1 MEGFSY
7 TNIFDTKGIEY
18 LAIIAFLLLLIPFW
32 LVLNKRIKIKEQ
44 FQKVIGVLS
53 SGILK
58 IPQGIFYSKNHTWAF
73 LEKSGVASVGL
84 DDLLLHITG
93 DVSVRNVKTPGEKI
107 QKGDLLAEID
117 QEGKKLSVFSPI
129 SGEILAANPV
139 LETNNKILQHDPY
152 EKGWIC
158 NIKPSNWVEEIPS
171 CYLAEDATDWL
182 KNELNRYKDFLSVN
196 ATKYSPDV
204 SMVVLQD
211 GGELSDNSLAGFP
224 NGMWQDFQKEFLN
237 P

>member
-139 LETNNKILQHDPY
+139 LKTNDKILQHDPY